1 VDERVATPPKLTGR
15 KKAAI
20 LLVSLG
26 KEGAAEV
33 FKHLSNDMIEQL
45 TVEMAKT
52 SAVEPEHTEFV
63 MEEFIEASAARGY
76 LAEGGM
82 RYAREVLERAVGIQ
96 RAGEIMNRLSAVIE
110 TSPFDYLRATP
121 PDQIAAFLRN
131 EHPQTIAL
139 IVAQL
144 PTTALAAKVMEMLP
158 PEVQADVATRIA
170 MMGQTSPDV
179 VREVAQ
185 VMESKL
191 ETVLQREYAAAGGVR
206 SLASI
211 LNSSNRATERNIL
224 DHLTDADADLAE
236 EVRRLLFVFEDIL
249 KLDDRAIQMVLREV
263 DSKDLALAMRGSTP
277 DVQGKILNNMSS
289 RGAEMLREEMEFMPP
304 QRRRVVEEAQTKIV
318 SVVRKLEDAGEIVIA
333 RGGGEDEDDELIG

>member
-1 VDERVATPPKLTGR
+1 MAPDAARITGR

-20 LLVSLG
+20 LLVALG

-52 SAVEPEHTEFV
+52 SAVEPATSEFV
-63 MEEFIEASAARGY
+63 LDEFIESTAARGY
-76 LAEGGM
+76 VAEGGLG
-82 RYAREVLERAVGIQ
+82 YAREVLERAVGSQ
-96 RAGEIMNRLSAVIE
+96 RAGDILSRLSAVIE
-110 TSPFDYLRATP
+110 TSPFDYLRSTP

-139 IVAQL
+139 VVAQL
-144 PTTALAAKVMEMLP
+144 PTTALGAKVMELLT
-158 PEVQADVATRIA
+158 PELQADVATRIA
-170 MMGQTSPDV
+170 QMGQTSPDV
-179 VREVAQ
+179 VKEVAV
-185 VMESKL
+185 VMEHKL

-224 DHLTDADADLAE
+224 DHLQTEDADLAE

-263 DSKDLALAMRGSTP
+263 DSKDLGLAMRGASE
-277 DVQGKILNNMSS
+277 DVQSKILDNMSQ

-318 SVVRKLEDAGEIVIA
+318 AIVRKLEDAGEIVIA
-333 RGGGEDEDDELIG
+333 RAGGDEDDELIG

>member
-1 VDERVATPPKLTGR
+1 VSDRSIKMPGR
-15 KKAAI
+15 RKAAI
-20 LLVSLG
+20 LCVSLG
-26 KEGAAEV
+26 SQGASEI

-52 SAVEPEHTEFV
+52 ASVEPEVAESV
-63 MEEFIEASAARGY
+63 LDEFIESAAARGY
-76 LAEGGM
+76 IAEGGL

-96 RAGEIMNRLSAVIE
+96 RAGEILSRLSAVIE
-110 TSPFDYLRATP
+110 VSPFDYLRTTP
-121 PDQIAAFLRN
+121 PDQLAAFLRN

-139 IVAQL
+139 VVAQL
-144 PTTALAAKVMEMLP
+144 PTTALAAKVMEMFTP
-158 PEVQADVATRIA
+158 AVQADVAVRIA
-170 MMGQTSPDV
+170 VMGQTSPDV
-179 VREVAQ
+179 VKEVAT

-224 DHLTDADADLAE
+224 DHLAEEDAELAE
-236 EVRRLLFVFEDIL
+236 EVRRLLFVFEDVL

-263 DSKDLALAMRGSTP
+263 DSKDLALAMRGSTA
-277 DVQGKILNNMSS
+277 DVQEKILANMSQ

-318 SVVRKLEDAGEIVIA
+318 AVVRRLEDAGEIVIA
-333 RGGGEDEDDELIG
+333 RGGGGDEEDELIG